1 MKNFSVLL
9 EQRLLYE
16 THLPG
21 IIVHSYTIL
30 SVPKIY
36 PFTTTARRAAP
47 PVSHAATDDSNPARQ
62 RSRRPPRGRQG
73 TTPRPGR
80 GSNCCCSSLA
90 RQTINLLNPQSTT
103 ARPAGSSHH
112 AATDGDEPGRPLPR
126 SPTLA
131 CVNGRRPVAV
141 PLSLLRLRT
150 HSPVDPARPPRRSST
165 TTT

>member
-47 PVSHAATDDSNPARQ
+47 PVSHAATERLEPGKAAVPAST
-62 RSRRPPRGRQG
+62 SRVARHDASA
-73 TTPRPGR
+73 
-80 GSNCCCSSLA
+80 GS
-90 RQTINLLNPQSTT
+90 RVQLLLLELGEANDKLPNPQSTT